1 VEYAWHVG
9 TRKRVNA
16 LSPYPHATASR
27 GPPLPPGMTV
37 LASSLEGG
45 DATGSDDRVRLAP
58 TTIDDHR
65 DRLYRAAYA
74 LCGSRHDAEDL
85 VQDTFERVLRRPRF
99 VRRDRDLAYLMRVLR
114 NTWSQQAKTAAQRQ
128 TQPAPPEDFE
138 SVPDHQASQQ
148 LALDVRLVYAA
159 MAELS
164 EPLRLTIVA
173 VDVLGLSYKEAARAL
188 ATRTGTIMS
197 RLFRAR
203 EQLASALEAP

>member
-1 VEYAWHVG
+1 
-9 TRKRVNA
+9 
-16 LSPYPHATASR
+16 
-27 GPPLPPGMTV
+27 MTV
-37 LASSLEGG
+37 LASSIDGG
-45 DATGSDDRVRLAP
+45 DASVSDDRVRLAP
-58 TTIDDHR
+58 SSIDDHR

-128 TQPAPPEDFE
+128 TQPAPPEDFD
-138 SVPDHQASQQ
+138 SVPDRQASQQ
-148 LALDVRLVYAA
+148 LALEARLVYAA

-173 VDVLGLSYKEAARAL
+173 VDVVGLSYKEAARAL
-188 ATRTGTIMS
+188 STRSGTIMS

-203 EQLASALEAP
+203 EQLASVLEPT

>member
-1 VEYAWHVG
+1 MSTFAAP
-9 TRKRVNA
+9 R
-16 LSPYPHATASR
+16 
-27 GPPLPPGMTV
+27 PLDPER
-37 LASSLEGG
+37 LASHMERL
-45 DATGSDDRVRLAP
+45 TRVAR
-58 TTIDDHR
+58 H
-65 DRLYRAAYA
+65 
-74 LCGSRHDAEDL
+74 LCGRHGDAEDL

-203 EQLASALEAP
+203 EQLASALEAT